1 LQKNKGFI
9 VKILH
14 SFILFSVEVGGGTS
28 DLIYKICKAQAKSGL
43 KPTVL
48 SGSYAFDQELA
59 DSLKGVD
66 FHVEKTYLHKQG
78 FSLMPGLV
86 LWCRNNLHQY
96 DVVHMH
102 VYRTF
107 QNLVLYYYCR
117 KYNIPYVMDAHGSV
131 PYFTRKNFTKK
142 IFDKFIGK
150 SILKN
155 ASVLLAETEVGVDEY
170 VNLDKTINK
179 DQVVIL
185 SPPFDTDE
193 YLQLPKKGDFRKK
206 YNISLDEK
214 VISFL
219 GRVHYIKGNDFLIK
233 GFAEFAKSNQNSK
246 LVIIGP
252 DDGHMLECKEIVEDL
267 GIKDRVVFTGF
278 LGGEYK
284 NSALVDSDIVVQ
296 LSRQEQGA
304 WAPLEAVL
312 CETPIVVT
320 RHTGTGEDIKRM
332 NAGYLVDFDDVSGLS
347 AIFINIFDN
356 YDLAMEKTLKAKQY
370 IEQHLSFNYRVR
382 EYTDIYNNSIE
393 NKFN

>member
-1 LQKNKGFI
+1 M
-9 VKILH
+9 KILH
-14 SFILFSVEVGGGTS
+14 SFILFSVEKGGGTS
-28 DLIYKICKAQAKSGL
+28 DFIYKICKAQAKVGL
-43 KPTVL
+43 KPTIL
-48 SGSYAFDQELA
+48 SGSYSFDQELA
-59 DSLKGVD
+59 NRLDGVD
-66 FHVEKTYLHKQG
+66 FHVERTWLHKLG
-78 FSLMPGLV
+78 YSIMPGLV
-86 LWCRNNLHQY
+86 SWCRNNLQQY

-102 VYRTF
+102 AFRTF
-107 QNLVLYYYCR
+107 QNLVLYYYCK

-131 PYFTRKNFTKK
+131 AYFTKKKFIKK

-150 SILKN
+150 SILNN
-155 ASVLLAETEVGVDEY
+155 AKAILAETEYGVVEY
-170 VNLDKTINK
+170 INLDKKINK
-179 DQVVIL
+179 NEIIIL

-206 YNISLDEK
+206 YNIPIDEK

-219 GRVHYIKGNDFLIK
+219 GRVAYIKGNDFLIK
-233 GFAEFAKSNQNSK
+233 GFAEYIKRNHNSK

-252 DDGHMLECKEIVEDL
+252 DDGHMVECKQIVKNL
-267 GIKDRVVFTGF
+267 GIKDKVIFTGF

-320 RHTGTGEDIKRM
+320 GHTGAGEDISRL
-332 NAGYLVDFDDVSGLS
+332 NAGYLVDFDDVNGLCD
-347 AIFINIFDN
+347 IFINIFDN
-356 YDLAMEKTLKAKQY
+356 YDLAMNKTLKAKQY
-370 IEQHLSFNYRVR
+370 IEQHLSFNFRVS

-393 NKFN
+393 NKFS

>member
-1 LQKNKGFI
+1 M
-9 VKILH
+9 KILH
-14 SFILFSVEVGGGTS
+14 SFILFSVEIGGGTS
-28 DLIYKICKAQAKSGL
+28 DLLYKICKAQAKAGL

-59 DSLKGVD
+59 DTLDGVD
-66 FHVEKTYLHKQG
+66 FHVEKTWLHKQG
-78 FSLMPGLV
+78 FSLMPGLIP
-86 LWCRNNLHQY
+86 WCRNNLQQY

-107 QNLVLYYYCR
+107 QNIVLYYYCR

-131 PYFTRKNFTKK
+131 PYFTRKNFIKK
-142 IFDKFIGK
+142 MFDQFIGK

-155 ASVLLAETEVGVDEY
+155 ASVLLAETEIGIDEY
-170 VNLDKTINK
+170 IALDKTIDKNE
-179 DQVVIL
+179 VIVL

-206 YNISLDEK
+206 YNISLGEK

-233 GFAEFAKSNQNSK
+233 GFAEFAKCDQNSK

-252 DDGHMLECKEIVEDL
+252 DDGHMVECKEIVDDL
-267 GIKDRVVFTGF
+267 GIEDRVIFTGF
-278 LGGEYK
+278 LSGEYK

-332 NAGYLVDFDDVSGLS
+332 NAGYLVDFDDLSGLS
-347 AIFINIFDN
+347 NIFTKIFDN
-356 YDLAMEKTLKAKQY
+356 YDLAMDKTLKAKQH
-370 IEQHLSFNYRVR
+370 IEQHLSFNCRVG
-382 EYTDIYNNSIE
+382 EYTDIYSKSIE
-393 NKFN
+393 NKFC

>member
-1 LQKNKGFI
+1 M
-9 VKILH
+9 KILH
-14 SFILFSVEVGGGTS
+14 SFILFSIEIGGGTS
-28 DLIYKICKAQAKSGL
+28 DFIYKICKAQAKAGL
-43 KPTVL
+43 KPTIL
-48 SGSYAFDQELA
+48 TGSYAFNKELA
-59 DSLKGVD
+59 NTLNGVD
-66 FHVEKTYLHKQG
+66 FHVEKTWLHKQG
-78 FSLMPGLV
+78 FSLMPGLI
-86 LWCRNNLHQY
+86 LWCRNNLQQY

-107 QNLVLYYYCR
+107 QNIVLYYYCR

-131 PYFTRKNFTKK
+131 PYFTKKNFIKK
-142 IFDKFIGK
+142 IFDKVIGK

-155 ASVLLAETEVGVDEY
+155 ANVLLAETEIGVDEY
-170 VNLDKTINK
+170 INLDKTINK
-179 DQVVIL
+179 NEIVVL

-193 YLQLPKKGDFRKK
+193 YLQLRKKGGFRKK

-233 GFAEFAKSNQNSK
+233 GFAEFAKCNQNSK

-252 DDGHMLECKEIVEDL
+252 DDGHMTECKKIVNDLNIEDKV
-267 GIKDRVVFTGF
+267 IFTGF

-312 CETPIVVT
+312 CGTPIVVT
-320 RHTGTGEDIKRM
+320 DHTGTGEDIKRLD
-332 NAGYLVDFDDVSGLS
+332 AGYLVTFDDVIGLS
-347 AIFINIFDN
+347 NIFSTIFSN
-356 YDLAMEKTLKAKQY
+356 YNLAMNKTLKAKQY
-370 IEQHLSFNYRVR
+370 IEEHLSFNCRVG
-382 EYTDIYNNSIE
+382 EYTDIYNNSI
-393 NKFN
+393 K

>member
-1 LQKNKGFI
+1 M
-9 VKILH
+9 KILH
-14 SFILFSVEVGGGTS
+14 SFILFSIEIGGGTS
-28 DLIYKICKAQAKSGL
+28 DFIYKICKAQVKAGL

-48 SGSYAFDQELA
+48 SGSYAFDQFLA
-59 DSLKGVD
+59 DTLDQVD
-66 FHVEKTYLHKQG
+66 FHVERTWLYKQG
-78 FSLMPGLV
+78 FSLMPWLIP
-86 LWCRNNLHQY
+86 WCRNNLQQY
-96 DVVHMH
+96 DIVHMH
-102 VYRTF
+102 AYRTF
-107 QNLVLYYYCR
+107 QNVVLYYYCK

-131 PYFTRKNFTKK
+131 PYFTKKKFIKK

-150 SILKN
+150 FILKN
-155 ASVLLAETEVGVDEY
+155 ANVLLAETEVGVDEY
-170 VNLDKTINK
+170 INLDKTINK
-179 DQVVIL
+179 NKIVIL

-193 YLQLPKKGDFRKK
+193 YLQLPKKGNFRKK

-233 GFAEFAKSNQNSK
+233 GFAEFVKRNQNSK

-252 DDGHMLECKEIVEDL
+252 DDGHMVECKEIVKNLD
-267 GIKDRVVFTGF
+267 IKDKVIFTGF

-320 RHTGTGEDIKRM
+320 GHTGTGEDIKRL
-332 NAGYLVDFDDVSGLS
+332 NAGYLVDFDDVNGLCD
-347 AIFINIFDN
+347 IFINIFDD
-356 YDLAMEKTLKAKQY
+356 YDLAMNKTLKAKQY
-370 IEQHLSFNYRVR
+370 IEQHLSFNSRVG

-393 NKFN
+393 NKFS

>member
-1 LQKNKGFI
+1 M
-9 VKILH
+9 KILH

-28 DLIYKICKAQAKSGL
+28 DFIYKICKAQAKAGL
-43 KPTVL
+43 RPTVL

-59 DSLKGVD
+59 DSLDGVD
-66 FHVEKTYLHKQG
+66 FHVEKTWLHRQG
-78 FSLMPGLV
+78 FSLMPGLI
-86 LWCRNNLHQY
+86 LWCRNNLQQY

-107 QNLVLYYYCR
+107 QNIILYYYCR

-131 PYFTRKNFTKK
+131 PYFTKKNFIKK

-155 ASVLLAETEVGVDEY
+155 ASVLLAETEIGVDEY
-170 VNLDKTINK
+170 IELDSTINRNK
-179 DQVVIL
+179 VVVL

-233 GFAEFAKSNQNSK
+233 GFAEFVRNNQDSK

-252 DDGHMLECKEIVEDL
+252 DDGHMAECKEIVNNLD
-267 GIKDRVVFTGF
+267 IKDKVIFTGF

-320 RHTGTGEDIKRM
+320 GHTGTGEDIKRL
-332 NAGYLVDFDDVSGLS
+332 NAGYLVDFDDVNGLS
-347 AIFINIFDN
+347 NIFINIFDS
-356 YDLAMEKTLKAKQY
+356 YDLAMNKTLKAKQY
-370 IEQHLSFNYRVR
+370 IEQHLSFNCRVG

-393 NKFN
+393 NKFS

>member
-1 LQKNKGFI
+1 M
-9 VKILH
+9 KILH
-14 SFILFSVEVGGGTS
+14 SFVLFSIEVGGGTS
-28 DLIYKICKAQAKSGL
+28 DLMYKICKAQAKAGL
-43 KPTVL
+43 KPAIL
-48 SGSYAFDQELA
+48 SGSYAFDQDLA
-59 DSLKGVD
+59 DTLDGVD
-66 FHVEKTYLHKQG
+66 FHVEKTWLHKQG
-78 FSLMPGLV
+78 FALMPGLAR
-86 LWCRNNLHQY
+86 WCRENLMQY

-131 PYFTRKNFTKK
+131 PYFTRKNFIKK
-142 IFDKFIGK
+142 VFDKLIGK
-150 SILKN
+150 SIVKN
-155 ASVLLAETEVGVDEY
+155 ASILVAETEIGVDEY
-170 VNLDKTINK
+170 IDLDKTINR
-179 DQVVIL
+179 DEVVIL

-193 YLQLPKKGDFRKK
+193 YLQLPKRGDFRKK
-206 YNISLDEK
+206 YSILPDEK

-233 GFAEFAKSNQNSK
+233 GFAEFVKHNQNSK

-252 DDGHMLECKEIVEDL
+252 DDGHMTECKKIVSDL
-267 GIKDRVVFTGF
+267 NIEGRVVFTGF

-320 RHTGTGEDIKRM
+320 DHTGTGEDIKRM
-332 NAGYLVDFDDVSGLS
+332 DAGYLVKFDDVTGLS
-347 AIFINIFDN
+347 NVFSEIFNN
-356 YDLAMEKTLKAKQY
+356 YDLAMDKTLKAKQH
-370 IEQHLSFNYRVR
+370 IEKNLSFNCRVG
-382 EYTDIYNNSIE
+382 EYTDIYNNSIQE
-393 NKFN
+393 

>member
-1 LQKNKGFI
+1 

-28 DLIYKICKAQAKSGL
+28 DFIYKICKAQAKAGL
-43 KPTVL
+43 RPTVL

-59 DSLKGVD
+59 DSLDGVD
-66 FHVEKTYLHKQG
+66 FHVEKTWLHRQG
-78 FSLMPGLV
+78 FSLMPGLI
-86 LWCRNNLHQY
+86 LWCRNNLQQY

-107 QNLVLYYYCR
+107 QNIILYYYCR

-131 PYFTRKNFTKK
+131 PYFTKKNFIKK

-155 ASVLLAETEVGVDEY
+155 ASVLLAETEIGVDEY
-170 VNLDKTINK
+170 IELDSTINRNK
-179 DQVVIL
+179 VVVL

-233 GFAEFAKSNQNSK
+233 GFAEFVRNNQDSK

-252 DDGHMLECKEIVEDL
+252 DDGHMAECKEIVNNLD
-267 GIKDRVVFTGF
+267 IKDKVIFTGF

-320 RHTGTGEDIKRM
+320 GHTGTGEDIKRL
-332 NAGYLVDFDDVSGLS
+332 NAGYLVDFDDVNGLS
-347 AIFINIFDN
+347 NIFINIFDS
-356 YDLAMEKTLKAKQY
+356 YDLAMNKTLKAKQY
-370 IEQHLSFNYRVR
+370 IEQHLSFNCRVG

-393 NKFN
+393 NKFS

>member
-1 LQKNKGFI
+1 M
-9 VKILH
+9 KILH
-14 SFILFSVEVGGGTS
+14 SFILFSIEIGGGTS
-28 DLIYKICKAQAKSGL
+28 DFIYKICKAQVKAGL

-48 SGSYAFDQELA
+48 SGSYAFDQFLA
-59 DSLKGVD
+59 DTLDQVD
-66 FHVEKTYLHKQG
+66 FHVERTWLYKQG
-78 FSLMPGLV
+78 FSLMPWLIP
-86 LWCRNNLHQY
+86 WCRNNLQQY
-96 DVVHMH
+96 DIVHMH
-102 VYRTF
+102 AYRTF
-107 QNLVLYYYCR
+107 QNVVLYYYCK

-131 PYFTRKNFTKK
+131 PYFTKKKFIKK

-150 SILKN
+150 FILKN
-155 ASVLLAETEVGVDEY
+155 ANVLLAETEVGVDEY
-170 VNLDKTINK
+170 INLDKTINK
-179 DQVVIL
+179 NKIVIL

-193 YLQLPKKGDFRKK
+193 YLQLPKKGNFRKK

-233 GFAEFAKSNQNSK
+233 GFAEFVKCNQNSK

-252 DDGHMLECKEIVEDL
+252 DDGHMVECKEIVNNL
-267 GIKDRVVFTGF
+267 GIKDKVIFTGF

-320 RHTGTGEDIKRM
+320 GHTGTGEDIKRL
-332 NAGYLVDFDDVSGLS
+332 NAGYLVDFDDVNGLS
-347 AIFINIFDN
+347 NIFINIFDS
-356 YDLAMEKTLKAKQY
+356 YDLAMNKTLKAKQY
-370 IEQHLSFNYRVR
+370 IEQHLSFNCRVG
-382 EYTDIYNNSIE
+382 EYTDIYNKSIE
-393 NKFN
+393 NKFS

>member
-1 LQKNKGFI
+1 M
-9 VKILH
+9 KILH
-14 SFILFSVEVGGGTS
+14 SFILFSVEIGGGTS
-28 DLIYKICKAQAKSGL
+28 DFIYKICKAQAKAGL

-59 DSLKGVD
+59 NSLDGVD
-66 FHVEKTYLHKQG
+66 FHVEKTWLHKQG
-78 FSLMPGLV
+78 FSLMPGLI
-86 LWCRNNLHQY
+86 LWCRNNLQQY

-107 QNLVLYYYCR
+107 QNIVLYYYCR
-117 KYNIPYVMDAHGSV
+117 KYNIPYVMDAHGST
-131 PYFTRKNFTKK
+131 PYFTSKNFIKK
-142 IFDKFIGK
+142 LFDKFIGK

-170 VNLDKTINK
+170 INLDEAINK
-179 DQVVIL
+179 DKIVIL

-193 YLQLPKKGDFRKK
+193 YLKLPKKGDFRKK

-233 GFAEFAKSNQNSK
+233 GFAEFAKCNQNSK

-252 DDGHMLECKEIVEDL
+252 DDGHMVECKKIVDDL
-267 GIKDRVVFTGF
+267 GIKDRVIFTGF

-320 RHTGTGEDIKRM
+320 RHTGTGEDIKRL
-332 NAGYLVDFDDVSGLS
+332 NAGSLVDFDDVKGLS
-347 AIFINIFDN
+347 NIFTNIFDN
-356 YDLAMEKTLKAKQY
+356 YDSAMDKTLQAKQH
-370 IEQHLSFNYRVR
+370 IEQHLSFNCRVG
-382 EYTDIYNNSIE
+382 EYTDIYNSSIE
-393 NKFN
+393 NKLFL

>member
-1 LQKNKGFI
+1 M
-9 VKILH
+9 KILH
-14 SFILFSVEVGGGTS
+14 SFILFSVEIGGGTS
-28 DLIYKICKAQAKSGL
+28 DFIYKICKAQAKAGL

-59 DSLKGVD
+59 NSLDGVD
-66 FHVEKTYLHKQG
+66 FHVEKTWLHKQG

-131 PYFTRKNFTKK
+131 PYFTRKNFTKRM
-142 IFDKFIGK
+142 FDKFIGK

-170 VNLDKTINK
+170 INLDNTINRDK
-179 DQVVIL
+179 VVVL

-193 YLQLPKKGDFRKK
+193 YLKLPKKGDFRKK

-233 GFAEFAKSNQNSK
+233 GFAEFAKCNQNSK

-252 DDGHMLECKEIVEDL
+252 DDGHMIECKEIVDDL
-267 GIKDRVVFTGF
+267 GIKDRVIFTGF

-320 RHTGTGEDIKRM
+320 RHTGTGEDIKRL
-332 NAGYLVDFDDVSGLS
+332 NAGYLVDFDDVIGLS
-347 AIFINIFDN
+347 NIFANIFDN
-356 YDLAMEKTLKAKQY
+356 YDSAMNKTLKAKQY
-370 IEQHLSFNYRVR
+370 IEQYLSFNCRVG
-382 EYTDIYNNSIE
+382 EYTDIYNNKIE
-393 NKFN
+393 NKFS

>member
-1 LQKNKGFI
+1 M
-9 VKILH
+9 KILH
-14 SFILFSVEVGGGTS
+14 SFILFSVEIGGGTS
-28 DLIYKICKAQAKSGL
+28 DFIYKICKAQAKAGL

-59 DSLKGVD
+59 NSLDGVD
-66 FHVEKTYLHKQG
+66 FHVEKTWLHKQG
-78 FSLMPGLV
+78 FSLMPGLA
-86 LWCRNNLHQY
+86 LWCRNNLQQY

-107 QNLVLYYYCR
+107 QNIVLYYYCR
-117 KYNIPYVMDAHGSV
+117 KYNIPYVMDAHGST
-131 PYFTRKNFTKK
+131 PYFTSKNFIKK
-142 IFDKFIGK
+142 LFDKSIGK

-170 VNLDKTINK
+170 INLDEAINK
-179 DQVVIL
+179 DKIVIL

-193 YLQLPKKGDFRKK
+193 YLKLPKKGDFRKK

-233 GFAEFAKSNQNSK
+233 GFSEFAKCNQNSK

-252 DDGHMLECKEIVEDL
+252 DDGHMVKCKEIVNNL
-267 GIKDRVVFTGF
+267 GIKDRVIFTGF

-320 RHTGTGEDIKRM
+320 RHTGTGEDIKRL
-332 NAGYLVDFDDVSGLS
+332 NAGSLVDFDDVNGLS
-347 AIFINIFDN
+347 NIFTNIFDN
-356 YDLAMEKTLKAKQY
+356 YDSAMDKTLQAKQY
-370 IEQHLSFNYRVR
+370 IEQHLSFNCRVG

-393 NKFN
+393 NKLFL

>member
-1 LQKNKGFI
+1 M
-9 VKILH
+9 
-14 SFILFSVEVGGGTS
+14 GGGTS

-48 SGSYAFDQELA
+48 SGSYAFDQDLA
-59 DSLKGVD
+59 SSLIGVD
-66 FHVEKTYLHKQG
+66 FHVEKTHLHKQG
-78 FSLMPGLV
+78 FSIMPGLA
-86 LWCRNNLHQY
+86 LWCRNNLQKY

-102 VYRTF
+102 VYRSF
-107 QNLVLYYYCR
+107 QNAVLYYYCR
-117 KYNIPYVMDAHGSV
+117 KYNVPYVMDAHGSV
-131 PYFTRKNFTKK
+131 PYFTNKNTIKK
-142 IFDKFIGK
+142 IFDKLIGK
-150 SILKN
+150 SIIKN
-155 ASVLLAETEVGVDEY
+155 ASILLAETEVGVEEY
-170 VNLDKTINK
+170 INFDKTIDRNK
-179 DQVVIL
+179 IIIL

-193 YLQLPKKGDFRKK
+193 YLTLPKMGVFRKK

-233 GFAEFAKSNQNSK
+233 GFSEFAKTNHNSK

-252 DDGHMLECKEIVEDL
+252 DDGHMIQCKEIVNNL
-267 GIKDRVVFTGF
+267 GINDKVIFTGF
-278 LGGEYK
+278 LSGEYK

-320 RHTGTGEDIKRM
+320 RHTGTGEDIKRL

-347 AIFINIFDN
+347 GIFSDIFDN
-356 YDLAMEKTLKAKQY
+356 YDVAMEKTLNAKKY
-370 IEQHLSFNYRVR
+370 IEQHLSFNCRVK
-382 EYTDIYNNSIE
+382 EYDNIYKRGIGN
-393 NKFN
+393 